1 MRNGYKNLDG
11 VLNDYGKYVVQQ
23 SKTNLTK
30 FKKGGGDLYNS
41 LAYTVEI
48 ENDDF
53 LVSFQME
60 SYGEFVDAG
69 VKGVGGSKADGSQW
83 KLKRVTN
90 NKFKYRNKMPPAK
103 AFNKWIIKKGIA
115 PRNSKGQ
122 FTSRKSLQFAI
133 AKSVFHTGIE
143 TTNFISDPFY
153 KGLDRLDDML
163 YSAFIEDIDDLII
176 LGKK

>member
-69 VKGVGGSKADGSQW
+69 
-83 KLKRVTN
+83 
-90 NKFKYRNKMPPAK
+90 NKMPPAK

>member
-1 MRNGYKNLDG
+1 MKNGYKNLDG

-69 VKGVGGSKADGSQW
+69 VKGV
-83 KLKRVTN
+83 
-90 NKFKYRNKMPPAK
+90 
-103 AFNKWIIKKGIA
+103 A